1 MLSTLKMLK
10 RLLLRLEEGLLV
22 LMLSAM
28 ILLASWQ
35 ILMRNLFDSGLFWA
49 DPALRMMVLWLA
61 LLGAIAATHDD
72 RHIRI
77 DLFSRFLNNRGKRWV
92 HSINDLFSG
101 AVCGVIAWQGARLVY
116 FEWQDGSVIFGGL
129 PAWLGE
135 LIIPFGFGVMAIRL
149 LFSAPLRLTRRE
161 QPCSS

>member
-1 MLSTLKMLK
+1 MLNALN
-10 RLLLRLEEGLLV
+10 RIRNLLVHLEEGLLV

-61 LLGAIAATHDD
+61 LLGAIAATRDD

-77 DLFSRFLNNRGKRWV
+77 DLFSRFLSARGKAWV
-92 HSINDLFSG
+92 QAVNDLFSG
-101 AVCGVIAWQGARLVY
+101 VICGLIAWHGGRLVY
-116 FEWQDGSVIFGGL
+116 FEWQDGTQLFAGL
-129 PAWLGE
+129 PTWAGE
-135 LIIPFGFGVMAIRL
+135 SIIPLGFGLMALRF
-149 LFSAPLRLTRRE
+149 LFTAPLRLTAGSKA
-161 QPCSS
+161 C

>member
-1 MLSTLKMLK
+1 MLSLIKKLKH
-10 RLLLRLEEGLLV
+10 LLIRLEEGLLV

-35 ILMRNLFDSGLFWA
+35 ILIRNLFDSGLFWA
-49 DPALRMMVLWLA
+49 DPALRILVLWLA

-77 DLFSRFLNNRGKRWV
+77 DLLSRFLSPRGKRWV

-101 AVCGVIAWQGARLVY
+101 AVCGVIAWHGGRLVY
-116 FEWQDGSVIFGGL
+116 FEWQDGSQLFGSL

-135 LIIPFGFGVMAIRL
+135 LIIPLGFGIMALRL
-149 LFSAPLRLTRRE
+149 LISAPLRLTRRE
-161 QPCSS
+161 QPC